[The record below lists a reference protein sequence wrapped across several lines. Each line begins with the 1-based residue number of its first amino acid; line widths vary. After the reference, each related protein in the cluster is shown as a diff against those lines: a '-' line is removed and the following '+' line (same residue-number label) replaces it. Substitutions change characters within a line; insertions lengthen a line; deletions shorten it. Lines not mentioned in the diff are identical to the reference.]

1 MNLREQGACTL
12 RLYGLVGGMLR
23 RYLVRRLDEMYSKQE
38 HVLKVP
44 ELYLFILFLVFLGL
58 HHMEVPRLGG

>member
-1 MNLREQGACTL
+1 MG
-12 RLYGLVGGMLR
+12 
-23 RYLVRRLDEMYSKQE
+23 RLDEMYSKQE

-58 HHMEVPRLGG
+58 HHMEVPRLGV